1 MNYWLSTRVTSCLLL
16 ASLLLFACSA
26 LGAEQDIGGP
36 SAFAVIGGGIIPE
49 EGSLTEG
56 GYGFEGEDIVSPG
69 PTIVVKAGQ
78 PVTITFKNVEER
90 FPVEHNFVIV
100 AEKQSSADPLWG
112 AETERLREAEEQTI
126 TFTPDTPGSYFYICS
141 VSDHAL
147 AGMWGTFVV
156 EE

>member
-1 MNYWLSTRVTSCLLL
+1 M
-16 ASLLLFACSA
+16 LFACSA

-36 SAFAVIGGGIIPE
+36 SAFAVIGGAIIPE
-49 EGSLTEG
+49 EGSPTEG
-56 GYGFEGEDIVSPG
+56 GFGFEGEDIVSPG

-78 PVTITFKNVEER
+78 PVTITFENVHEG

-100 AEKQSSADPLWG
+100 AEKDKYADRADPLWG

-126 TFTPDTPGSYFYICS
+126 TFTPDTPGSYLYICS
-141 VSDHAL
+141 VSDHAFL
-147 AGMWGTFVV
+147 GMWGIFVV

>member
-1 MNYWLSTRVTSCLLL
+1 MNKLVAGSIAIAMFLIAGC
-16 ASLLLFACSA
+16 
-26 LGAEQDIGGP
+26 GEPAE
-36 SAFAVIGGGIIPE
+36 FVVIGGGIIPE
-49 EGSLTEG
+49 EGFIVG
-56 GYGFEGEDIVSPG
+56 GYSFEGEDIVSPG
-69 PTIVVKAGQ
+69 PIIVVKAGQ

-90 FPVEHNFVIV
+90 FPIEHNFVIV

-141 VSDHAL
+141 VSDHIF